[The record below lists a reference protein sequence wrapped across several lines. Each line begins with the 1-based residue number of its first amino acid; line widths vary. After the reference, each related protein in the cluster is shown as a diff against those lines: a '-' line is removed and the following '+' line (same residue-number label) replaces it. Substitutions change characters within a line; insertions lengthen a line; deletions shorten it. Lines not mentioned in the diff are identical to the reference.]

1 MAIRN
6 VLKEGDEILR
16 KVSKPVKVFDESLG
30 QLLDDMKETMH
41 KNEGAGLSAVQVG
54 ILKRAFVMQAVEEY
68 YECMNPKILK
78 QEGVNETRIE
88 GCLSVPG
95 KCGYVDRPD
104 IVWVEY
110 QDRTGKVIKNEFHGF
125 EAKCFCHECDHM
137 DGILYVDKATEMF
150 EDREEYYRSQ
160 EELDDDDG
168 YFDDIENR
176 VFTRKNTNSNY
187 GKKRGT
193 QRILSNKNKN
203 SKK

>member
-110 QDRTGKVIKNEFHGF
+110 QDRTGKVIKNEFHG
-125 EAKCFCHECDHM
+125 
-137 DGILYVDKATEMF
+137 ILYVDKATEMF